1 MGAPVLELRGI
12 QKRFPGVHALRGVHL
27 ALRAGEVLALLGEN
41 GAGKSTLMKIVG
53 GVDQPDAGDILVD
66 GTRVVMRDVQT
77 AIALGIAFIHQELN
91 LLDNLDVAGNILLG
105 FGSRLVNRTG
115 NLAKLFPKTF
125 VSFFAGFAGV
135 SGFPPFG
142 IFISELLIIMGAFQA
157 GRFAVMAAFI
167 FCLILVFAGA
177 ARIVMRISFT
187 STNADILV
195 EERFFRVLPSYAL
208 LLTSI
213 VLFIWM
219 PDTIYETILN
229 TIKVLGGSIHG

>member
-1 MGAPVLELRGI
+1 MYIAGLGAYSSNILIGFGLVSMLVA
-12 QKRFPGVHALRGVHL
+12 GVFIL
-27 ALRAGEVLALLGEN
+27 N
-41 GAGKSTLMKIVG
+41 
-53 GVDQPDAGDILVD
+53 QPDYKRMLAYSSVENMGVIAFGV
-66 GTRVVMRDVQT
+66 GIGG
-77 AIALGIAFIHQELN
+77 IALYGAILHLIHHSLIKSS
-91 LLDNLDVAGNILLG
+91 LFLSAGNILLG

-195 EERFFRVLPSYAL
+195 EERFFRILPSYAL

-213 VLFIWM
+213 ILFVWM